1 MDNLPYLTKYSLSIQ
16 NNFVYLQRKT
26 NKTIITMAKE
36 KKLYYVR
43 WFTSGGYNYK
53 DTSNVPWDGVREY
66 KRIAKEM
73 GEKITYEPM

>member
-1 MDNLPYLTKYSLSIQ
+1 
-16 NNFVYLQRKT
+16 
-26 NKTIITMAKE
+26 MAKE

-53 DTSNVPWDGVREY
+53 DTSNVPWEGVREY

-73 GEKITYEPM
+73 GERIEYENNWSNHLVIPIFCRIFAM

>member
-1 MDNLPYLTKYSLSIQ
+1 
-16 NNFVYLQRKT
+16 
-26 NKTIITMAKE
+26 MAKE

-73 GEKITYEPM
+73 GERIEYEPMD